1 MRLLLDTHIVIW
13 WFQNLTD
20 QLSTSSY
27 LAISGPKNQV
37 FVSAASVWEIA
48 IKQAKG
54 KLDAPEDIEPLMVR
68 HRFESLPIVF
78 SHARVVRSMPFHHDD
93 PFDRILVAQA
103 MVEGLTLIT
112 RDTRLKRYNIPVI
125 LA

>member
-1 MRLLLDTHIVIW
+1 MRLLLDTHVGIW

-20 QLSTSSY
+20 QLSKSSY
-27 LAISGPKNQV
+27 QTISNPGNSV
-37 FVSAASVWEIA
+37 FVSVASAWEIA

-68 HRFESLPIVF
+68 HHFESLPVLF
-78 SHARVVRSMPFHHDD
+78 PHARVVRSLPFHHDD

-103 MVEGLTLIT
+103 IIEGLTLVT
-112 RDTRLKRYNIPVI
+112 RDMRLKRYNIPVI